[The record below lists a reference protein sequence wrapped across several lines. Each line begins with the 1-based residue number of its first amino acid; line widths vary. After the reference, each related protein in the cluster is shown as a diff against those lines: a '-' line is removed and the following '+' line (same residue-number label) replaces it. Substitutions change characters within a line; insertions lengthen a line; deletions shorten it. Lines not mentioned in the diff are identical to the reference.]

1 MMKSKKAR
9 FRGKQVFIEDVEQLI
24 SLRQPVRLRSF
35 NEYMTLSKPILI
47 KYITI
52 TLSKFPKRKLA
63 RLAYNI
69 TKSKLPRLKT
79 IKRRRLK
86 FSPIPSSKLR
96 KGTISYKMALR
107 DERKTKRKFSK
118 KQLAAQRLF
127 AKRAKAGTLR
137 KRRRR

>member
-24 SLRQPVRLRSF
+24 SLRQPVRLHSF

-63 RLAYNI
+63 RLAYNL
-69 TKSKLPRLKT
+69 TKSKLPRLKV
-79 IKRRRLK
+79 IKRKALPYNGRIDKRRK
-86 FSPIPSSKLR
+86 K
-96 KGTISYKMALR
+96 
-107 DERKTKRKFSK
+107 KRKFSR

-127 AKRAKAGTLR
+127 AKRARAGTL